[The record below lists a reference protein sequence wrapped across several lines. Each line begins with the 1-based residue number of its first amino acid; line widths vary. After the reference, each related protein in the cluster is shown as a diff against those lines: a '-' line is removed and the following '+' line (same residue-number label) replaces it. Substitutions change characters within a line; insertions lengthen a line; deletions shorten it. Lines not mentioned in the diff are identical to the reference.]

1 MRYSTTRTKGEEE
14 EKEEGPM
21 KATGK
26 RYPMKSDIR
35 ERDDRFV
42 LEIDLP
48 GFDKENIKAYI
59 QNGYL
64 IVSALRERGKEKEN
78 HKWIRQERYYGNY
91 QRSFYIGTDISEE
104 DLKATYRFGVL
115 KIQIPKKA
123 KKTEQHEGNIQ
134 IA

>member
-1 MRYSTTRTKGEEE
+1 
-14 EKEEGPM
+14 M

-48 GFDKENIKAYI
+48 GFDKENIMAYI